1 MLEAK
6 NVRDVK
12 VQNVAIT
19 LDKVLHVIKQ
29 TGNYEPPLKT
39 VEGEELFQRLWGQDS
54 VKSSIE

>member
-1 MLEAK
+1 M
-6 NVRDVK
+6 
-12 VQNVAIT
+12 
-19 LDKVLHVIKQ
+19 HVIKQ